1 MKSINCEK
9 QIDGYKVALA
19 VRQLEITGISKDIF
33 DHCKEDVEN
42 ILLQHGIFFKWTDA
56 EKAVLKVILK
66 EFSVKDEINEAIQQV
81 QNDGHPVTRRAPII
95 SDACHRLNE
104 LQDRIHKAAI
114 KNEAK
119 PACFVSEEFSVV

>member
-19 VRQLEITGISKDIF
+19 VKQLEITGISKDIF
-33 DHCKEDVEN
+33 DHCNDVEN
-42 ILLQHGIFFKWTDA
+42 ILLQHGIFFKWSDD

-66 EFSVKDEINEAIQQV
+66 EFSAKDEINEAIQLV

-95 SDACHRLNE
+95 PDACHRLNE
-104 LQDRIHKAAI
+104 LQDRVHKAAI
-114 KNEAK
+114 KIEAN
-119 PACFVSEEFSVV
+119 PACFVSEQFSVV